1 MSFYR
6 VVARPGGTATAGHYR
21 ASIEVPNGLALF
33 AIHHKVFD
41 RGSIDFDENMRAA
54 VPDAVNGD
62 DGRIMMLSSML
73 LTRGTLS
80 LLLRTVA
87 GASMV

>member
-1 MSFYR
+1 M
-6 VVARPGGTATAGHYR
+6 
-21 ASIEVPNGLALF
+21 
-33 AIHHKVFD
+33 FD